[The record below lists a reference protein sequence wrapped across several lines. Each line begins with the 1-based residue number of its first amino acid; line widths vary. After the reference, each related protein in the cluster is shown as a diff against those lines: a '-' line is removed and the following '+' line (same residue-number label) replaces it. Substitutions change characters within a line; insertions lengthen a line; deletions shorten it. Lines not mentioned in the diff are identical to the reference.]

1 MRKLVILLLALLV
14 PLCTLAQTYRI
25 AGHVQDE
32 SGNPLT
38 GVYVMI
44 KDAKS
49 GTSSD
54 ADGNFSMDLRSLP
67 ATLFFSFLGMETE
80 ELLVKSPSSDL
91 KVVMKESE
99 LAIEQTVITGYTQ
112 TSIKKITG
120 SVGVLTSK
128 NLEEQAKSSID
139 AMLQGQ
145 LAGVSVTATTG
156 QPGRSQE
163 IRIRG
168 QSTLTGNSSPLWVVD
183 GVPLQGE
190 LPQVYDSQLKTGG
203 LDDLFINGVGDINP
217 NDIENIS
224 ILKDASAAAIYGSR
238 AANGVIVITTKRGR
252 EGPMRINYSGNVSAV
267 LAPQRDGNL
276 MNSAEKIAWEQEL
289 WDEFSVPGMMAGK
302 DYPKVGIVGMVRS
315 GYGRFADMAGNKQM
329 QDAYLAELSK
339 TTTDWFG
346 LIFRNSVSTNHHIN
360 LSGGGQKY
368 NYYVAL
374 GYNHDA
380 GLLIKDSYDRYN
392 IKSNFTMTPN
402 KLVKLDFGLDFS
414 VQGSRSPNLS
424 SVDPFHYAY
433 YANPYEA
440 PYNEDG
446 SYRAD
451 ETWYNLGL
459 INGSNTTPVYN
470 RGYNIM
476 RELDQTSNQT
486 DNYATTARAGIDVKI
501 CGPLKFVG
509 LASYSFANNRTEK
522 INLKDT
528 YAAWENMME
537 YDKAHNRKLCY
548 GSIIQNSYTKN
559 AYMLRGHLEFNESFS
574 DAHQLQVIAGAEI
587 RAEDSKTLYAKRL
600 NYDANTNTTSMPQ
613 PPSGGEMLE
622 SWLSEVEQLSGEW
635 YSKSRYASF
644 YASADYFI
652 LNRYIINGSFRMDGS
667 SYFGS
672 KKQFN
677 PTWSVGAAWHIAEE
691 PFMEATR
698 SVLDRM
704 TLRAATGYT
713 GNINN
718 GVSPQLVMSYWEQQY
733 RRHEDETL
741 PMATFSGAP
750 NPNLTWEKA
759 QDYKL
764 SLDFGLFGDRLSGI
778 VEGYMRHST
787 DVVVSSKIPSTT
799 GYTYQKFNSADIMN
813 KGIEFTLNGR
823 ILEKKDFRLN
833 ASFNLSYNINK
844 VLKYDSPDKL
854 TASTRYWEGY
864 PTDALFIG
872 KVTGLNE
879 DGLYSFQLRPD
890 SVIQS
895 MTDYQVADNYRYF
908 LGTTMAPFTGGF
920 NLSFSWK
927 SVTLSCFGAFSWGS
941 KTFEQMTP
949 PGSWSYVN
957 KQGAKAE
964 VPQTY
969 FSDLYCN
976 HFNVTRDRTDRWT
989 PDNKDAKYP
998 RIYDAFGTTEKFSQR
1013 NPTDINIIKGAYVKD
1028 NSYMRIKNII
1038 LSYSFPKKVTDK
1050 MKMTNLKMNLSLNN
1064 FFTITNYDGLDPE
1077 TPGAVYPVSRSVMFG
1092 LNIGF

>member
-1 MRKLVILLLALLV
+1 MKKLILFLLV
-14 PLCTLAQTYRI
+14 STLSLCAIAQPNRI
-25 AGHVQDE
+25 AGSVEDE
-32 SGNPLT
+32 AGIPLA
-38 GVYVMI
+38 GVNVMI
-44 KDAKS
+44 KDTKN
-49 GTSSD
+49 GTMSD
-54 ADGNFSMDLRSLP
+54 VDGNFSINASSLP
-67 ATLFFSFLGMETE
+67 ATISFSFLGMET
-80 ELLVKSPSSDL
+80 LDIAVKKATTDM
-91 KVVMKESE
+91 KVVMKEGG

-112 TSIKKITG
+112 TNIKKITG
-120 SVGVLTSK
+120 SVSVLTSK
-128 NLEEQAKSSID
+128 NLEQQAKSSID

-145 LAGVSVTATTG
+145 MAGVAVTATTG
-156 QPGRSQE
+156 QPGRNQE

-168 QSTLTGNSSPLWVVD
+168 QSTLTGDSSPLWVVD

-190 LPQVYDSQLKTGG
+190 LPQVYDSQFKTGG
-203 LDDLFINGVGDINP
+203 IEDLFINGIGDINP

-252 EGPMRINYSGNVSAV
+252 EGPMRVNYSGNVSV
-267 LAPQRDGNL
+267 LMAPQRNGNL

-289 WDEFSVPGMMAGK
+289 WNEFSSGGKPGI

-315 GYGRFADMAGNKQM
+315 GYGRFADMMGDSAA

-339 TTTDWFG
+339 TTTDWFK

-360 LSGGGQKY
+360 LSGGGKKY

-374 GYNHDA
+374 GYTHDA
-380 GLLIKDSYDRYN
+380 GLLIKDSYNRYN

-402 KLVKLDFGLDFS
+402 KVVKLDFGLDFS
-414 VQGSRSPNLS
+414 MQGSKSPNLS

-433 YANPYEA
+433 YANPYES

-459 INGSNTTPVYN
+459 INGASVTPVYN
-470 RGYNIM
+470 KGYNIM

-486 DNYATTARAGIDVKI
+486 DNYATTARAGIDIRI
-501 CGPLKFVG
+501 CKPLKFVG
-509 LASYSFANNRTEK
+509 LGSYSFGNNRTEK
-522 INLKDT
+522 LNLKDT
-528 YAAWENMME
+528 YAAWENQLE
-537 YDKAHNRKLCY
+537 YDKMYTQSCY

-559 AYMLRGHLEFNESFS
+559 AYMLRGHFEYNDSYS

-587 RAEDSKTLYAKRL
+587 RAENSKTLYAKRL

-613 PPSGGEMLE
+613 PPTGSSQLE
-622 SWLSEVEQLSGEW
+622 SWLREVEQLSGEF

-672 KKQFN
+672 AKQFN
-677 PTWSVGAAWHIAEE
+677 PTWSAGAAWHIAEE
-691 PFMEATR
+691 PFMDWSR
-698 SVLDRM
+698 RVLDRL

-733 RRHEDETL
+733 RRHDGETL

-764 SLDFGLFGDRLSGI
+764 SLDFGFFGDRLSGI
-778 VEGYMRHST
+778 IEGYMRHST
-787 DVVVSSKIPSTT
+787 DVVVSSKIPSST

-813 KGIEFTLNGR
+813 KGIEFTLNGK
-823 ILEKKDFRLN
+823 ILDTKDFRLN
-833 ASFNLSYNINK
+833 ASFNLSYNMNK

-872 KVTGLNE
+872 KV
-879 DGLYSFQLRPD
+879 DGLTYEGLYQFQLRSD
-890 SVIQS
+890 AVLNS
-895 MTDYQVADNYRYF
+895 TKDYQVADNYRFY
-908 LGTTMAPFTGGF
+908 LGTTTAPFTGGF
-920 NLSFSWK
+920 NLSFSWR
-927 SVTLSCFGAFSWGS
+927 SLTLSCFGAISWGS
-941 KTFEQMTP
+941 KTFEQMAP
-949 PGSWSYVN
+949 PGSWSTVY
-957 KQGAKAE
+957 KLGANAE

-969 FSDLYCN
+969 FSDLYSN

-989 PDNKDAKYP
+989 PSNKNAKYP
-998 RIYDAFGTTEKFSQR
+998 RIYDAFATTEQFSQR
-1013 NPTDINIIKGAYVKD
+1013 NPTDSNIIRGAYVKD
-1028 NSYMRIKNII
+1028 NSYVRIKNII
-1038 LSYSFPKKVTDK
+1038 LSYAFPKKITDK
-1050 MKMTNLKMNLSLNN
+1050 MKLQNLKMNLTLNN
-1064 FFTITNYDGLDPE
+1064 FFTFTNYEGLDPE
-1077 TPGAVYPVSRSVMFG
+1077 TPGAMYPVSRSVMFG

>member
-1 MRKLVILLLALLV
+1 MKKLILFLLV
-14 PLCTLAQTYRI
+14 STLSLCAIAQPNRI
-25 AGHVQDE
+25 AGIVEDE
-32 SGNPLT
+32 AGIPLA
-38 GVYVMI
+38 GVNVMI
-44 KDAKS
+44 KDTKN
-49 GTSSD
+49 GTMSD
-54 ADGNFSMDLRSLP
+54 VDGNFSINASSLP
-67 ATLFFSFLGMETE
+67 ATISFSFLGMET
-80 ELLVKSPSSDL
+80 LDIAVKKATTDM
-91 KVVMKESE
+91 KVVMKEGG

-112 TSIKKITG
+112 TNIKKITG
-120 SVGVLTSK
+120 SVSVLTSK
-128 NLEEQAKSSID
+128 NLEQQAKSSID

-145 LAGVSVTATTG
+145 MAGVAVTATTG
-156 QPGRSQE
+156 QPGRNQE

-168 QSTLTGNSSPLWVVD
+168 QSTLTGDSSPLWVVD

-190 LPQVYDSQLKTGG
+190 LPQVYDSQFKTGG
-203 LDDLFINGVGDINP
+203 IEDLFINGIGDINP

-238 AANGVIVITTKRGR
+238 AANGVIVITTKRGH
-252 EGPMRINYSGNVSAV
+252 EGPMRVNYSGNVSV
-267 LAPQRDGNL
+267 LMAPQRNGNL

-289 WDEFSVPGMMAGK
+289 WNEFSSVGKPGI

-315 GYGRFADMAGNKQM
+315 GYGRFADMMGDSAA

-339 TTTDWFG
+339 TTTDWFK

-360 LSGGGQKY
+360 LSGGGKKY

-374 GYNHDA
+374 GYTHDA
-380 GLLIKDSYDRYN
+380 GLLIKDSYNRYN

-402 KLVKLDFGLDFS
+402 KIVKLDFGLDFS
-414 VQGSRSPNLS
+414 MQGSKSPNLS

-433 YANPYEA
+433 YANPYES

-459 INGSNTTPVYN
+459 INGASVTPVYN
-470 RGYNIM
+470 KGYNIM

-486 DNYATTARAGIDVKI
+486 DNYATTARAGIDIRI
-501 CGPLKFVG
+501 CKPLKFVG
-509 LASYSFANNRTEK
+509 LGSYSFGNNRTEK
-522 INLKDT
+522 LNLKDT
-528 YAAWENMME
+528 YAAWENQLE
-537 YDKAHNRKLCY
+537 YDKMYTQSCY

-559 AYMLRGHLEFNESFS
+559 AYMLRGHFEYNDSYS

-587 RAEDSKTLYAKRL
+587 RAENSKTLYAKRL

-613 PPSGGEMLE
+613 PPTGSSQLE
-622 SWLSEVEQLSGEW
+622 SWLREVEQLSGEF

-672 KKQFN
+672 AKQFN
-677 PTWSVGAAWHIAEE
+677 PTWSAGAAWHIAEE
-691 PFMEATR
+691 PFMDWSR
-698 SVLDRM
+698 RVLDRL

-733 RRHEDETL
+733 RRHDGETL

-764 SLDFGLFGDRLSGI
+764 SLDFGFFGDRLSGI
-778 VEGYMRHST
+778 IEGYMRHST
-787 DVVVSSKIPSTT
+787 DVVVSSKIPSST

-813 KGIEFTLNGR
+813 KGIEFTLNGK
-823 ILEKKDFRLN
+823 ILDTKDFRLN
-833 ASFNLSYNINK
+833 ASFNLSYNMNK

-872 KVTGLNE
+872 KV
-879 DGLYSFQLRPD
+879 DGLTYEGLYQFQLRSD
-890 SVIQS
+890 AVLNS
-895 MTDYQVADNYRYF
+895 TKDYQVADNYRFY
-908 LGTTMAPFTGGF
+908 LGTTTAPFTGGF
-920 NLSFSWK
+920 NLSFSWR
-927 SVTLSCFGAFSWGS
+927 SLTLSCFGAISWGS
-941 KTFEQMTP
+941 KTFEQMAP
-949 PGSWSYVN
+949 PGSWSTVY
-957 KQGAKAE
+957 KLGANAE

-969 FSDLYCN
+969 FSDLYSN

-989 PDNKDAKYP
+989 PSNKNAKYP
-998 RIYDAFGTTEKFSQR
+998 RIYDAFATTEQFSQR
-1013 NPTDINIIKGAYVKD
+1013 NPTDSNIIRGAYVKD
-1028 NSYMRIKNII
+1028 NSYVRIKNII
-1038 LSYSFPKKVTDK
+1038 LSYAFPKKITDK
-1050 MKMTNLKMNLSLNN
+1050 MKLQNLKMNLTLNN
-1064 FFTITNYDGLDPE
+1064 FFTFTNYEGLDPE
-1077 TPGAVYPVSRSVMFG
+1077 TPGAMYPVSRSVMFG

>member
-1 MRKLVILLLALLV
+1 MKKLILFLLV
-14 PLCTLAQTYRI
+14 STLSLCAIAQPNRI
-25 AGHVQDE
+25 AGIVEDE
-32 SGNPLT
+32 AGIPLA
-38 GVYVMI
+38 GVNVMI
-44 KDAKS
+44 KDTKN
-49 GTSSD
+49 GTMSD
-54 ADGNFSMDLRSLP
+54 VDGNFSINASSLP
-67 ATLFFSFLGMETE
+67 ATISFSFLGMET
-80 ELLVKSPSSDL
+80 LDIAVKKATTDM
-91 KVVMKESE
+91 KVVMKEGG

-112 TSIKKITG
+112 TNIKKITG
-120 SVGVLTSK
+120 SVSVLTSK
-128 NLEEQAKSSID
+128 NLEQQAKSSID

-145 LAGVSVTATTG
+145 MAGVAVTATTG
-156 QPGRSQE
+156 QPGRNQE

-168 QSTLTGNSSPLWVVD
+168 QSTLTGDSSPLWVVD

-190 LPQVYDSQLKTGG
+190 LPQVYDSQFKTGG
-203 LDDLFINGVGDINP
+203 IEDLFINGIGDINP

-252 EGPMRINYSGNVSAV
+252 EGPMRVNYSGNVSV
-267 LAPQRDGNL
+267 LMAPQRNGNL

-289 WDEFSVPGMMAGK
+289 WNEFSSVGKPGI

-315 GYGRFADMAGNKQM
+315 GYGRFADMMGDSAA

-339 TTTDWFG
+339 TTTDWFK

-360 LSGGGQKY
+360 LSGGGKKY

-374 GYNHDA
+374 GYTHDA
-380 GLLIKDSYDRYN
+380 GLLIKDSYNRYN

-402 KLVKLDFGLDFS
+402 KVVKLDFGLDFS
-414 VQGSRSPNLS
+414 MQGSKSPNLS

-433 YANPYEA
+433 YANPYES

-459 INGSNTTPVYN
+459 INGASVTPVYN
-470 RGYNIM
+470 KGYNIM

-486 DNYATTARAGIDVKI
+486 DNYATTARAGIDIRI
-501 CGPLKFVG
+501 CKPLKFVG
-509 LASYSFANNRTEK
+509 LGSYSFGNNRTEK
-522 INLKDT
+522 LNLKDT
-528 YAAWENMME
+528 YAAWENQLE
-537 YDKAHNRKLCY
+537 YDKMYTQSCY

-559 AYMLRGHLEFNESFS
+559 AYMLRGHFEYNDSYS

-587 RAEDSKTLYAKRL
+587 RAENSKTLYAKRL

-613 PPSGGEMLE
+613 PPTGSSQLE
-622 SWLSEVEQLSGEW
+622 SWLREVEQLSGEF

-672 KKQFN
+672 AKQFN
-677 PTWSVGAAWHIAEE
+677 PTWSAGAAWHIAEE
-691 PFMEATR
+691 PFMDWSR
-698 SVLDRM
+698 RVLDRL

-733 RRHEDETL
+733 RRHDGETL

-764 SLDFGLFGDRLSGI
+764 SLDFGFFGDRLSGI
-778 VEGYMRHST
+778 IEGYMRHST
-787 DVVVSSKIPSTT
+787 DVVVSSKIPSST

-813 KGIEFTLNGR
+813 KGIEFTLNGK
-823 ILEKKDFRLN
+823 ILDTKDFRLN
-833 ASFNLSYNINK
+833 ASFNLSYNMNK

-872 KVTGLNE
+872 KV
-879 DGLYSFQLRPD
+879 DGLTYEGLYQFQLRSD
-890 SVIQS
+890 AVLNS
-895 MTDYQVADNYRYF
+895 TKDYQVADNYRFY
-908 LGTTMAPFTGGF
+908 LGTTTAPFTGGF
-920 NLSFSWK
+920 NLSFSWR
-927 SVTLSCFGAFSWGS
+927 SLTLSCFGAISWGS
-941 KTFEQMTP
+941 KTFEQMAP
-949 PGSWSYVN
+949 PGSWSTVY
-957 KQGAKAE
+957 KLGANAE

-969 FSDLYCN
+969 FSDLYSN

-989 PDNKDAKYP
+989 PSNKNAKYP
-998 RIYDAFGTTEKFSQR
+998 RIYDAFATTEQFSQR
-1013 NPTDINIIKGAYVKD
+1013 NPTDSNIIRGAYVKD
-1028 NSYMRIKNII
+1028 NSYVRIKNII
-1038 LSYSFPKKVTDK
+1038 LSYAFPKKITDK
-1050 MKMTNLKMNLSLNN
+1050 MKLQNLKMNLTLNN
-1064 FFTITNYDGLDPE
+1064 FFTFTNYEGLDPE
-1077 TPGAVYPVSRSVMFG
+1077 TPGAMYPVSRSVMFG

>member
-1 MRKLVILLLALLV
+1 MKKLILFLLV
-14 PLCTLAQTYRI
+14 STLSLCAIAQPNRI
-25 AGHVQDE
+25 AGIVEDE
-32 SGNPLT
+32 AGIPLA
-38 GVYVMI
+38 GVNVMI
-44 KDAKS
+44 KDTKN
-49 GTSSD
+49 GTMSD
-54 ADGNFSMDLRSLP
+54 VDGNFSINASSLP
-67 ATLFFSFLGMETE
+67 ATISFSFLGMET
-80 ELLVKSPSSDL
+80 LDITVKKATTDM
-91 KVVMKESE
+91 KVVMKEGG

-112 TSIKKITG
+112 TNIKKITG
-120 SVGVLTSK
+120 SVSVLTSK
-128 NLEEQAKSSID
+128 NLEQQAKSSID

-145 LAGVSVTATTG
+145 MAGVAVTATTG
-156 QPGRSQE
+156 QPGRNQE

-168 QSTLTGNSSPLWVVD
+168 QSTLTGDSSPLWVVD

-190 LPQVYDSQLKTGG
+190 LPQVYDSQFKTGG
-203 LDDLFINGVGDINP
+203 IEDLFINGIGDINP

-252 EGPMRINYSGNVSAV
+252 EGPMRVNYSGNVSV
-267 LAPQRDGNL
+267 LMAPQRNGNL

-289 WDEFSVPGMMAGK
+289 WNEFSSVGKPGI

-315 GYGRFADMAGNKQM
+315 GYGRFADMMGDSAA

-339 TTTDWFG
+339 TTTDWFK

-360 LSGGGQKY
+360 LSGGGKKY

-374 GYNHDA
+374 GYTHDA
-380 GLLIKDSYDRYN
+380 GLLIKDSYNRYN

-402 KLVKLDFGLDFS
+402 KVVKLDFGLDFS
-414 VQGSRSPNLS
+414 MQGSKSPNLS

-433 YANPYEA
+433 YANPYES

-459 INGSNTTPVYN
+459 INGASVTPVYN
-470 RGYNIM
+470 KGYNIM

-486 DNYATTARAGIDVKI
+486 DNYATTARAGIDIRI
-501 CGPLKFVG
+501 CKPLKFVG
-509 LASYSFANNRTEK
+509 LGSYSFGNNRTEK
-522 INLKDT
+522 LNLKDT
-528 YAAWENMME
+528 YAAWENQLE
-537 YDKAHNRKLCY
+537 YDKMYTQSCY

-559 AYMLRGHLEFNESFS
+559 AYMLRGHFEYNDSYS

-587 RAEDSKTLYAKRL
+587 RAENSKTLYAKRL

-613 PPSGGEMLE
+613 PPTGSSQLE
-622 SWLSEVEQLSGEW
+622 SWLREVEQLSGEF

-672 KKQFN
+672 AKQFN
-677 PTWSVGAAWHIAEE
+677 PTWSAGAAWHIAEE
-691 PFMEATR
+691 PFMDWSR
-698 SVLDRM
+698 RVLDRL

-733 RRHEDETL
+733 RRHDGETL

-764 SLDFGLFGDRLSGI
+764 SLDFGFFGDRLSGI
-778 VEGYMRHST
+778 IEGYMRHST
-787 DVVVSSKIPSTT
+787 DVVVSSKIPSST

-813 KGIEFTLNGR
+813 KGIEFTLNGK
-823 ILEKKDFRLN
+823 ILDTKDFRLN
-833 ASFNLSYNINK
+833 ASFNLSYNMNK

-872 KVTGLNE
+872 KV
-879 DGLYSFQLRPD
+879 DGLTYEGLYQFQLRSD
-890 SVIQS
+890 AVLNS
-895 MTDYQVADNYRYF
+895 TKDYQVADNYRFY
-908 LGTTMAPFTGGF
+908 LGTTTAPFTGGF
-920 NLSFSWK
+920 NLSFSWR
-927 SVTLSCFGAFSWGS
+927 SLTLSCFGAISWGS
-941 KTFEQMTP
+941 KTFEQMAP
-949 PGSWSYVN
+949 PGSWSTVY
-957 KQGAKAE
+957 KLGANAE

-969 FSDLYCN
+969 FSDLYSN

-989 PDNKDAKYP
+989 PSNKNAKYP
-998 RIYDAFGTTEKFSQR
+998 RIYDAFATTEQFSQR
-1013 NPTDINIIKGAYVKD
+1013 NPTDSNIIRGAYVKD
-1028 NSYMRIKNII
+1028 NSYVRIKNII
-1038 LSYSFPKKVTDK
+1038 LSYAFPKKITDK
-1050 MKMTNLKMNLSLNN
+1050 MKLQNLKMNLTLNN
-1064 FFTITNYDGLDPE
+1064 FFTFTNYEGLDPE
-1077 TPGAVYPVSRSVMFG
+1077 TPGAMYPVSRSVMFG